1 MKDGFFFFFFIQT
14 PGRLSD
20 LRLSDWNVLIRQA
33 RYAGLL
39 GKLYQLTLGL
49 DISSEILEKIT
60 PHLLSTQIIV
70 NKQRD
75 GLHCELVKL
84 PPIFEDI
91 NIPLILLKGGA
102 YYVLGLPFSASRMLS
117 DIDLLVPKQALP
129 RVEAALAVQ
138 GWQSQS
144 KDAYDEHYYREWM
157 HEIPPLV
164 HRKRK
169 SVLDVHHTILPP
181 TTKYNRDPEKI
192 MAAAREVSPGIWT
205 LCPEDLVIH
214 SATHLFHDGELE
226 HGLRDL
232 VDIHELLQYFAENE
246 AGFWTRLVPR
256 AIELDLFLPLYYG
269 LYYAQT
275 ILNTAIPESVM
286 QHVSQ
291 GAPNKMMRPI
301 MDWLFLRALRSAHSS
316 CDLFGTGFARWILY
330 VRSHYLRMPLTLL
343 IPHLI
348 RKAWKRRFK
357 DKAEEPNEF
366 LRGAPTD
373 RDPLV

>member
-1 MKDGFFFFFFIQT
+1 M
-14 PGRLSD
+14 
-20 LRLSDWNVLIRQA
+20 
-33 RYAGLL
+33 
-39 GKLYQLTLGL
+39 
-49 DISSEILEKIT
+49 
-60 PHLLSTQIIV
+60 
-70 NKQRD
+70 
-75 GLHCELVKL
+75 
-84 PPIFEDI
+84 
-91 NIPLILLKGGA
+91 
-102 YYVLGLPFSASRMLS
+102 
-117 DIDLLVPKQALP
+117 
-129 RVEAALAVQ
+129 EAALAVQ

-164 HRKRK
+164 HRKENRCW
-169 SVLDVHHTILPP
+169 TFTTRFCRRQQNIILIQ
-181 TTKYNRDPEKI
+181 KNYGGG
-192 MAAAREVSPGIWT
+192 ARGVSGIWT